1 MGHDDL
7 SRIMKEK
14 AEAVQAFVTNVK
26 TFDEVLSYTVRTTK
40 RQGGKSVAAPCLD
53 PAGKKALIAMCDS
66 EGLILIDPLFG
77 NTSGK
82 IDTALTHADFGVAET
97 GTLIINSGSE
107 DLRIATM
114 LPERH
119 VAYLNKSQIRPDMD
133 SVKAEID
140 KILKTPPAY
149 LAFITGASRTADI
162 ERVLTIGVHGPLELH
177 ILIMENPLS

>member
-1 MGHDDL
+1 MEHADL
-7 SRIMKEK
+7 SGIMKEK

-26 TFDEVLSYTVRTTK
+26 TFDEVICYTVRITK

-53 PAGKKALIAMCDS
+53 PAGKKALIEMCDS

-77 NTSGK
+77 NTYGK
-82 IDTALTHADFGVAET
+82 IDTALTHADLGVAET
-97 GTLIINSGSE
+97 GTLIINSRSE
-107 DLRIATM
+107 DLRRATM
-114 LPERH
+114 LSEIH
-119 VAYLNKSQIRPDMD
+119 VAYLDESQIRPDMD
-133 SVKAEID
+133 SVKDEIG
-140 KILKTPPAY
+140 KIIKNPPAY